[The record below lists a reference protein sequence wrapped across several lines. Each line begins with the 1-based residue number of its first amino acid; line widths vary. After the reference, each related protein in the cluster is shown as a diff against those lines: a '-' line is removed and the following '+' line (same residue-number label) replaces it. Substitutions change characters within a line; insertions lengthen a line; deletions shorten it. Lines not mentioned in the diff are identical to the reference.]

1 LSESESWTET
11 THAKTDTSTHRG
23 LHINRSVEQFIKTLG
38 ADKRAN
44 KPMPEPLNII
54 RLVKDGHTYIFKYTD
69 ANRDETL
76 RQIALFA
83 AHEEL
88 NLTWYDAAKLS
99 KKIRQQPQEQ
109 R

>member
-1 LSESESWTET
+1 MAPE
-11 THAKTDTSTHRG
+11 A
-23 LHINRSVEQFIKTLG
+23 INILRFI
-38 ADKRAN
+38 
-44 KPMPEPLNII
+44 
-54 RLVKDGHTYIFKYTD
+54 KDGHRYIFKYTD

-83 AHEEL
+83 ASEGL
-88 NLTWYDAAKLS
+88 NLNWYDAAKLS

>member
-1 LSESESWTET
+1 MHEPV
-11 THAKTDTSTHRG
+11 
-23 LHINRSVEQFIKTLG
+23 NRL
-38 ADKRAN
+38 
-44 KPMPEPLNII
+44 
-54 RLVKDGHTYIFKYTD
+54 RLIKDGHVYIFRYTD

-88 NLTWYDAAKLS
+88 NLNWYDAAKLS
-99 KKIRQQPQEQ
+99 RKIREPQTSK

>member
-1 LSESESWTET
+1 L
-11 THAKTDTSTHRG
+11 
-23 LHINRSVEQFIKTLG
+23 I
-38 ADKRAN
+38 
-44 KPMPEPLNII
+44 
-54 RLVKDGHTYIFKYTD
+54 KDGQKYLWYYTD
-69 ANRDETL
+69 EYRDETL

-88 NLTWYDAAKLS
+88 NLNWYDAAKLS

>member
-1 LSESESWTET
+1 
-11 THAKTDTSTHRG
+11 
-23 LHINRSVEQFIKTLG
+23 
-38 ADKRAN
+38 
-44 KPMPEPLNII
+44 MPEPLNIL
-54 RLVKDGHTYIFKYTD
+54 RLIKDGHTYIFRYTD

-88 NLTWYDAAKLS
+88 NLNWYDAAKLS
-99 KKIRQQPQEQ
+99 KKIRQQPQTQ

>member
-1 LSESESWTET
+1 MFES
-11 THAKTDTSTHRG
+11 
-23 LHINRSVEQFIKTLG
+23 INTLT
-38 ADKRAN
+38 
-44 KPMPEPLNII
+44 LT
-54 RLVKDGHTYIFKYTD
+54 KDGQKYLWYYTD

-88 NLTWYDAAKLS
+88 NLNWYDAAKLS
-99 KKIRQQPQEQ
+99 KKIRQQPQTE